1 MKKISLILVFIMLFS
16 MLGLNAFAKDD
27 ALITAE
33 YSCTENGDIKI
44 VVYTNNVKKLVSLNV
59 AVSYD
64 TELYKLQSAKACG
77 TEDSQGNLT
86 ENLTGLWVFGELS
99 DKSGCTGAFVSFNG
113 VTKTGKIPVCEFV
126 LACENGEASPSDFTV
141 ILRELIT
148 DDGNEENDIYK
159 SVIIPLGKEIAD
171 ASGDFD
177 YSVNNESVIITGAKN
192 QPDICFVPDMIQ
204 GLPVRSLVFENAFES
219 PFVVFGRSILRVEGN
234 AFSKNNTVIAPKDS
248 APIAAAKISGAK
260 TFAYTEAVIPD
271 FADNVFYTHKY
282 LATKADELFVADCDV
297 NITPSHRAFENY
309 LGTGTKITLTSNG
322 KSAEFLLSVIGDA
335 NGDSVCDVLDTV
347 MVKSFSNK
355 QTDLEKIQQK
365 SVDFNGDGVVDAN
378 DYAQAVNVALGE
390 EIKVFDGVWGD
401 LNGDYCVDILDLFM
415 MNKFMS
421 NAQLSAEEK
430 AKADFNNDGIIDTA
444 DKDILNELL
453 EEFK

>member
-1 MKKISLILVFIMLFS
+1 MKKISLILAIIMLFS
-16 MLGLNAFAKDD
+16 MLGLNAFAKDE

-44 VVYTNNVKKLVSLNV
+44 VVFANNVKKLVSLNF

-64 TELYKLQSAKACG
+64 TALYKLRSGSSCG

-99 DKSGCTGAFVSFNG
+99 DKSGCTGAFVSFSG

-177 YSVNNESVIITGAKN
+177 YLVNNESVIITGAKN

-204 GLPVRSLVFENAFES
+204 GLPVRS
-219 PFVVFGRSILRVEGN
+219 RSRVP
-234 AFSKNNTVIAPKDS
+234 A
-248 APIAAAKISGAK
+248 
-260 TFAYTEAVIPD
+260 
-271 FADNVFYTHKY
+271 
-282 LATKADELFVADCDV
+282 
-297 NITPSHRAFENY
+297 
-309 LGTGTKITLTSNG
+309 GT
-322 KSAEFLLSVIGDA
+322 
-335 NGDSVCDVLDTV
+335 
-347 MVKSFSNK
+347 
-355 QTDLEKIQQK
+355 
-365 SVDFNGDGVVDAN
+365 
-378 DYAQAVNVALGE
+378 
-390 EIKVFDGVWGD
+390 
-401 LNGDYCVDILDLFM
+401 
-415 MNKFMS
+415 
-421 NAQLSAEEK
+421 
-430 AKADFNNDGIIDTA
+430 
-444 DKDILNELL
+444 
-453 EEFK
+453 

>member
-1 MKKISLILVFIMLFS
+1 M
-16 MLGLNAFAKDD
+16 
-27 ALITAE
+27 
-33 YSCTENGDIKI
+33 
-44 VVYTNNVKKLVSLNV
+44 
-59 AVSYD
+59 
-64 TELYKLQSAKACG
+64 
-77 TEDSQGNLT
+77 
-86 ENLTGLWVFGELS
+86 
-99 DKSGCTGAFVSFNG
+99 
-113 VTKTGKIPVCEFV
+113 
-126 LACENGEASPSDFTV
+126 
-141 ILRELIT
+141 
-148 DDGNEENDIYK
+148 
-159 SVIIPLGKEIAD
+159 
-171 ASGDFD
+171 
-177 YSVNNESVIITGAKN
+177 NNESVVITGAKN

-260 TFAYTEAVIPD
+260 TLAYTEAVTPD

-322 KSAEFLLSVIGDA
+322 KTAEFLLSVIGDA

-421 NAQLSAEEK
+421 NAQLSTEEK

>member
-1 MKKISLILVFIMLFS
+1 MKKISLILAIIMLFS
-16 MLGLNAFAKDD
+16 VLGLNAFAKDE
-27 ALITAE
+27 APITAE
-33 YSCTENGDIKI
+33 YSCTENGDIEI
-44 VVYTNNVKKLVSLNV
+44 VVFTNNVKKLVSLNV

-64 TELYKLQSAKACG
+64 TELYKLQSARSCV

-99 DKSGCTGAFVSFNG
+99 DKSGCTGAFVSFSG

-141 ILRELIT
+141 IVRELIT

-159 SVIIPLGKEIAD
+159 SVIIPLGKETAD
-171 ASGDFD
+171 ASGDFA
-177 YSVNNESVIITGAKN
+177 YSVNNESVIITGVKN

-204 GLPVRSLVFENAFES
+204 GFPVRSLVFENAFES
-219 PFVVFGRSILRVEGN
+219 PFVVFGRSVLRVEGK
-234 AFSKNNTVIAPKDS
+234 AFSENNTVIAPKDS

-260 TFAYTEAVIPD
+260 TLSYTEAVTPD

-282 LATKADELFVADCDV
+282 LITKEEELFVGDCDV
-297 NITPSHRAFENY
+297 DITPSHSIFENY
-309 LGTGTKITLTSNG
+309 LGTDTKIILTNNG
-322 KSAEFLLSVIGDA
+322 KSAEFLLSVIGDV

-355 QTDLEKIQQK
+355 QTDLKKIQQK

-415 MNKFMS
+415 MNKFIS

-453 EEFK
+453 EDFK